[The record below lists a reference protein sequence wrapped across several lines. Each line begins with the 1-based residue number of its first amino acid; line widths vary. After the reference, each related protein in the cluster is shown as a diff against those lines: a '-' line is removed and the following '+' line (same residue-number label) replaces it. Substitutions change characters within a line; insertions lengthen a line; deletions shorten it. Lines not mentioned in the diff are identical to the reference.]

1 MCGAVPKMMDWKDTG
16 VMEEKES
23 MRATVLLTNEVKRRE
38 EESLSLGTRYHL
50 WGCHFGETRRG
61 VFKEEL

>member
-1 MCGAVPKMMDWKDTG
+1 MRGAVPKMMDWRDTG
-16 VMEEKES
+16 VMKEKES
-23 MRATVLLTNEVKRRE
+23 MRATVLLIKEVKRRE

-50 WGCHFGETRRG
+50 WSCHFGGTRRD